1 MCLNT
6 LNVQCLS
13 VVFGPS
19 TTVLIRLLAGGYTIT
34 RFSFET
40 AGERFDIIRLT
51 RRRSPYQLS
60 LTAIIIIILMI
71 SLVD

>member
-1 MCLNT
+1 MF
-6 LNVQCLS
+6 NVYQLYS
-13 VVFGPS
+13 VRPP
-19 TTVLIRLLAGGYTIT
+19 VLIRLLAGGCTVT
-34 RFSFET
+34 RFSYET

-60 LTAIIIIILMI
+60 LTAIIIILMI